1 MDTRYWGPSGWQL
14 LHLITFSFEASKR
27 DSYKELFNL
36 LEHILP
42 CKYCR
47 ESTAIFMKEIP
58 PTITSAKS
66 TQEWLYRFHNRVNK
80 KLRMQ
85 QEAGDVS
92 GTPYPDDPSFT
103 EVKKHYLNILQTK
116 PTKMPGMDFL
126 SAVIYNYPKEK
137 SEQTDIKRNSYIKFF
152 KLMGIVFPFDSFG
165 EAIEEYEERFP
176 IENYIDSRK
185 KLIEWYY
192 GMLKEVCKKNNI
204 DCISYKSLCMTC
216 AYYKSSCNKK
226 TFRGKTCRTVHKGP
240 ATFRVK
246 VRSKDPSKIY
256 EFVHSRLL

>member
-14 LHLITFSFEASKR
+14 LHLITFSFDLRMKKLYSEFFS
-27 DSYKELFNL
+27 L
-36 LEHILP
+36 LEHVLP

-47 ESTAIFMKEIP
+47 ESTSIFIKEIP
-58 PTITSAKS
+58 PVINSS
-66 TQEWLYRFHNRVNK
+66 RSIQEWLYRFHNRVNK

-85 QEAGDVS
+85 QESGDIS
-92 GTPYPDDPSFT
+92 DAPYPDDPHFI
-103 EVKKHYLNILQTK
+103 EIRKHYLELLSKK

-137 SEQTDIKRNSYIKFF
+137 SEQTDIKRNSYIRFF
-152 KLMGIVFPFDSFG
+152 KLLGHIFPFESFR
-165 EAIEEYEERFP
+165 EPMIEYEEKFP

-192 GMLKEVCKKNNI
+192 GMLKEVCEKNNI

-216 AYYKSSCNKK
+216 AYYKSSCSKK

-240 ATFRVK
+240 STFRVK
-246 VRSKDPSKIY
+246 VRSKDPSKIF